1 MIVLFNPLSTTPGK
15 QPLPLSLM
23 SLAAVLEER
32 GDEWTLVDGNVTAD
46 PAAEIIARLSGV
58 PASRTPLLGV
68 TVMPGPQVA
77 NAVKVCRR
85 VKLALPHVPIVW
97 GGYFPTQHART
108 VLQAPYVDF
117 VIRSQGERALP
128 QLVDVLR
135 SGGILNRVAG
145 LSWRS
150 TTPAADRPAAI
161 VDNPVQ
167 PLASL
172 DDLPDLPYHR
182 VDMTRYLPA
191 NYLGRR
197 TAAHNSSFGCPFAC
211 SFCAVVAM
219 SNRRWIAQSPA
230 RIERTLRHLATRYG
244 ADAVQM
250 HDMDFFI
257 SEARVAEFAERI
269 ADLGLAWWGLGRVD
283 TLMQYSD
290 ATWTKMKRSGLK
302 MVFSGA
308 ESGTDEALARMN
320 KGGKAAASLTL
331 QLARRMRDYGV
342 VPEFSFVLGS
352 PPDPLADVAS
362 TFEFIR
368 QIKRI
373 NPATE
378 IILYTYTPVPLDG
391 RLYEAAQRQGFA
403 FPQTLQEW
411 ASPKWEQ
418 LSMRRGDGIPWMN
431 GEVRRRIRNF
441 ERVINAYYPTTTDL
455 ALGGWRRMALK
466 MAGTLRYQLKWYG
479 APYELRA
486 LQRLIPYQRPET
498 TGF

>member
-23 SLAAVLEER
+23 ALAAVLDAHGER
-32 GDEWTLVDGNVTAD
+32 WTLVDGNVTKD
-46 PAAEIIARLSGV
+46 PAAEIIARLADV
-58 PASRTPLLGV
+58 HPSRTPILGV

-77 NAVKVCRR
+77 NAVKACRR

-97 GGYFPTQHART
+97 GGYFPTQHAHT

-117 VIRSQGERALP
+117 VIRSQGELALP
-128 QLVDVLR
+128 ELIRVLR
-135 SGGILNRVAG
+135 SGGILNRVPG
-145 LSWRS
+145 LSWRGS
-150 TTPAADRPAAI
+150 PAGADRPASI
-161 VDNPVQ
+161 VDNPTGPIT
-167 PLASL
+167 PL
-172 DDLPDLPYHR
+172 DELPDLPYHR
-182 VDMTRYLPA
+182 VDMERYIHA

-219 SNRRWIAQSPA
+219 SNRRWVAQSPA
-230 RIERTLRHLATRYG
+230 RMERALRHLADRYAVDG
-244 ADAVQM
+244 VQM

-257 SEARVAEFAERI
+257 SEARVAEFADRI
-269 ADLGLAWWGLGRVD
+269 ADLGMAWWALGRVD

-290 ATWTKMKRSGLK
+290 ATWQKMARSGLK
-302 MVFSGA
+302 MLFSGA
-308 ESGTDEALARMN
+308 EAGSDEALARMN
-320 KGGKAAASLTL
+320 KGGRAAASLTL
-331 QLARRMRDYGV
+331 ELARRTRHYGI

-352 PPDPLADVAS
+352 PPDPLGDVAA

-368 QIKRI
+368 TVKRI

-391 RLYEAAQRQGFA
+391 PLYAEAQRHGFA
-403 FPQTLQEW
+403 FPATLDAW
-411 ASPKWEQ
+411 ASAASEQ
-418 LSMRRGDGIPWMN
+418 LAMRRGDGLPWIDAQ
-431 GEVRRRIRNF
+431 VRKKIRNF
-441 ERVINAYYPTTTDL
+441 ERVINAYYPTTTDMSL
-455 ALGGWRRMALK
+455 TGWHRRALRMASS
-466 MAGTLRYQLKWYG
+466 LRYRLKWYH

-486 LQRLIPYQRPET
+486 LQRLIRYQRPET